1 MKHVE
6 MSKKRFTTGMED
18 LLHEASQTSPVYI
31 EGGEKP
37 AQNISPLVGKSSP
50 TEEISLMGESS
61 PAPLKRTHGKK
72 FSDDL
77 QTFLQEAFDAS
88 FEKYTDPNY
97 VQDDASIKK
106 RTLKPMAGLDAIL
119 RSTVD
124 PKSMRLGS
132 GNTRRLTLVF
142 DENKLNKLKSIA
154 RLERSYLK
162 DIIDEIVE
170 SFIKEYEVKK
180 GLLE

>member
-1 MKHVE
+1 
-6 MSKKRFTTGMED
+6 MSKKRFTMGMEN
-18 LLHEASQTSPVYI
+18 LLHEASQSSPVFDS
-31 EGGEKP
+31 E
-37 AQNISPLVGKSSP
+37 SPKNQQVSLP
-50 TEEISLMGESS
+50 TEENTRPVEGISLIGEQ
-61 PAPLKRTHGKK
+61 PLTPLRRSHGKK
-72 FSDDL
+72 FSEDL
-77 QTFLQEAFDAS
+77 QTFLQEAFDDS
-88 FEKYTDPNY
+88 FEKYSDPNY
-97 VQDDASIKK
+97 VQDDSSNKK

-124 PKSMRLGS
+124 PKSMRLGP

-170 SFIKEYEVKK
+170 EFIKKYEVQK
-180 GLLE
+180 GLVE

>member
-1 MKHVE
+1 
-6 MSKKRFTTGMED
+6 MED

-31 EGGEKP
+31 AGSSKSQQNLTPMEGNTLPMEG
-37 AQNISPLVGKSSP
+37 
-50 TEEISLMGESS
+50 ISLIGDQ
-61 PAPLKRTHGKK
+61 PIAPLRRTHGKK

-77 QTFLQEAFDAS
+77 QTFLQEAFDDS
-88 FEKYTDPNY
+88 FEKYLDPNY
-97 VQDDASIKK
+97 VHDDSSNKK
-106 RTLKPMAGLDAIL
+106 RSLKPMAGLDAIL

-124 PKSMRLGS
+124 PKTMRLGP

-154 RLERSYLK
+154 RMERSYLK

-170 SFIKEYEVKK
+170 SFINEYEVKK
-180 GLLE
+180 GHLD

>member
-1 MKHVE
+1 
-6 MSKKRFTTGMED
+6 MSKKRFTLGMEN
-18 LLHEASQTSPVYI
+18 LLHEASQSSPVYHSESPKNQQVPLPAEGNTRPI
-31 EGGEKP
+31 EG
-37 AQNISPLVGKSSP
+37 
-50 TEEISLMGESS
+50 ISLIAEQ
-61 PAPLKRTHGKK
+61 PLTHLRRSHGKK

-77 QTFLQEAFDAS
+77 QTFLQEAFDDS
-88 FEKYTDPNY
+88 FEKYSDPNY
-97 VQDDASIKK
+97 IQDDSSNKK

-124 PKSMRLGS
+124 PKSMRLGP

-142 DENKLNKLKSIA
+142 DESKLNKLKSIA

-170 SFIKEYEVKK
+170 EFIKEYEAQK
-180 GLLE
+180 GLIE

>member
-1 MKHVE
+1 

-31 EGGEKP
+31 GGSSKNPQNLTPLEGNTLSVEG
-37 AQNISPLVGKSSP
+37 
-50 TEEISLMGESS
+50 ISLIGEQETM
-61 PAPLKRTHGKK
+61 APLRRTHGKK
-72 FSDDL
+72 FSNDL
-77 QTFLQEAFDAS
+77 QTFLQEAFDDS
-88 FEKYTDPNY
+88 FEKYSDPNY
-97 VQDDASIKK
+97 IHDDTSNKK

-124 PKSMRLGS
+124 PKSMRLGP

-142 DENKLNKLKSIA
+142 DESKLNKLKSIA
-154 RLERSYLK
+154 RMERSYLK

-170 SFIKEYEVKK
+170 SFIKEYEGKK
-180 GLLE
+180 GNLE

>member
-1 MKHVE
+1 
-6 MSKKRFTTGMED
+6 MED

-31 EGGEKP
+31 AGSSKSQQNLTPMEGNTLPVEG
-37 AQNISPLVGKSSP
+37 
-50 TEEISLMGESS
+50 ISLIGDQ
-61 PAPLKRTHGKK
+61 PIAPLRRTHGKK

-77 QTFLQEAFDAS
+77 QTFLQEAFDDS
-88 FEKYTDPNY
+88 FEKYLDPNY
-97 VQDDASIKK
+97 VHDDSSNKK
-106 RTLKPMAGLDAIL
+106 RSLKPMAGLDAIL

-124 PKSMRLGS
+124 PKTMRLGP

-154 RLERSYLK
+154 RMERSYLK

-170 SFIKEYEVKK
+170 SFIHEYEVKK
-180 GLLE
+180 GHLD

>member
-1 MKHVE
+1 
-6 MSKKRFTTGMED
+6 MSKKRFTSGMED

-31 EGGEKP
+31 AGSSKSQQNLTPMEGNTLPVEG
-37 AQNISPLVGKSSP
+37 
-50 TEEISLMGESS
+50 ISLIGDQ
-61 PAPLKRTHGKK
+61 PVAPLRRTHGKK

-77 QTFLQEAFDAS
+77 QTFLQEAFDDS
-88 FEKYTDPNY
+88 FEKYLDPNY
-97 VQDDASIKK
+97 VHDDSSNKK
-106 RTLKPMAGLDAIL
+106 RSLKPMAGLDAIL

-124 PKSMRLGS
+124 PKAMRLGP

-154 RLERSYLK
+154 RMERSYLK

-170 SFIKEYEVKK
+170 SFIHEYEVKK
-180 GLLE
+180 GHLD

>member
-1 MKHVE
+1 
-6 MSKKRFTTGMED
+6 MSKKRFTSGMED

-31 EGGEKP
+31 AGSSKSQQNLTPMEGNTLPVEG
-37 AQNISPLVGKSSP
+37 
-50 TEEISLMGESS
+50 ISLIGDQ
-61 PAPLKRTHGKK
+61 PIAPLRRTHGKK

-77 QTFLQEAFDAS
+77 QTFLQEAFDDS
-88 FEKYTDPNY
+88 FEKYLDPNY
-97 VQDDASIKK
+97 VHDDSSNKK
-106 RTLKPMAGLDAIL
+106 RSLKPMAGLDAIL

-124 PKSMRLGS
+124 PKTMRLGP

-154 RLERSYLK
+154 RMERSYLK

-170 SFIKEYEVKK
+170 SFIHEYEVKK
-180 GLLE
+180 GHLD

>member
-1 MKHVE
+1 
-6 MSKKRFTTGMED
+6 MSKKRFTSGMED

-31 EGGEKP
+31 AGSSKSQQNLTPMEGNTLPMEG
-37 AQNISPLVGKSSP
+37 
-50 TEEISLMGESS
+50 ISLIGDQ
-61 PAPLKRTHGKK
+61 PIAPLRRTHGKK

-77 QTFLQEAFDAS
+77 QTFLQEAFDDS
-88 FEKYTDPNY
+88 FEKYLDPNY
-97 VQDDASIKK
+97 VHDDSSNKK
-106 RTLKPMAGLDAIL
+106 RSLKPMAGLDAIL

-124 PKSMRLGS
+124 PKTMRLGP

-154 RLERSYLK
+154 RMERSYLK

-170 SFIKEYEVKK
+170 SFINEYEVKK
-180 GLLE
+180 GHLD

>member
-1 MKHVE
+1 
-6 MSKKRFTTGMED
+6 MED

-31 EGGEKP
+31 AGSSKSQQNLTPMEGNTLPVEG
-37 AQNISPLVGKSSP
+37 
-50 TEEISLMGESS
+50 ISLIGDQ
-61 PAPLKRTHGKK
+61 PVAPLRRTHGKK

-77 QTFLQEAFDAS
+77 QTFLQEAFDDS
-88 FEKYTDPNY
+88 FEKYLDPNY
-97 VQDDASIKK
+97 VHDDSSNKK
-106 RTLKPMAGLDAIL
+106 RSLKPMAGLDAIL

-124 PKSMRLGS
+124 PKTMRLGP

-154 RLERSYLK
+154 RMERSYLK

-170 SFIKEYEVKK
+170 SFIHEYEVKK
-180 GLLE
+180 GHLD

>member
-1 MKHVE
+1 

-31 EGGEKP
+31 EGRAKS
-37 AQNISPLVGKSSP
+37 AQNLSPLEGNTLPS
-50 TEEISLMGESS
+50 EGISLIGDQA
-61 PAPLKRTHGKK
+61 PAPLRRTHGKK

-77 QTFLQEAFDAS
+77 QTFLQEAFDDS

-97 VQDDASIKK
+97 VQDDKSNKK
-106 RTLKPMAGLDAIL
+106 RSLKPMAGLDAIL

-124 PKSMRLGS
+124 PKSMRLGP

-142 DENKLNKLKSIA
+142 DESKLNKLKSIA
-154 RLERSYLK
+154 RMERSYLK

>member
-1 MKHVE
+1 

-31 EGGEKP
+31 TG
-37 AQNISPLVGKSSP
+37 SPKSSQNVASIEGNTLP
-50 TEEISLMGESS
+50 VEGISLIGDHQ
-61 PAPLKRTHGKK
+61 PVAPVRRSNGKK

-77 QTFLQEAFDAS
+77 QTFLQEAFDDS
-88 FEKYTDPNY
+88 FEKYSDPNY
-97 VQDDASIKK
+97 VHDDSSNKK
-106 RTLKPMAGLDAIL
+106 RSLKPMAGLDAIL

-124 PKSMRLGS
+124 PKSMKIGP

-142 DENKLNKLKSIA
+142 DESKLNKLKSIA
-154 RLERSYLK
+154 RMERSYLK

-170 SFIKEYEVKK
+170 SFIREYEIKK
-180 GLLE
+180 GNLE

>member
-1 MKHVE
+1 
-6 MSKKRFTTGMED
+6 MSKKRFTSGMED

-31 EGGEKP
+31 AGSSKSQQNLTPMEGNTLPMEG
-37 AQNISPLVGKSSP
+37 
-50 TEEISLMGESS
+50 ISLIGDQ
-61 PAPLKRTHGKK
+61 PVAPLRRTHGKK

-77 QTFLQEAFDAS
+77 QTFLQEAFDDS
-88 FEKYTDPNY
+88 FEKYLDPNY
-97 VQDDASIKK
+97 VHDDSSNKK
-106 RTLKPMAGLDAIL
+106 RSLKPMAGLDAIL

-124 PKSMRLGS
+124 PKTMRLGP

-154 RLERSYLK
+154 RMERSYLK

-170 SFIKEYEVKK
+170 SFINEYEVKK
-180 GLLE
+180 GHLD

>member
-1 MKHVE
+1 
-6 MSKKRFTTGMED
+6 MSKKRFTSGMED

-31 EGGEKP
+31 AGSSKSQQNLTPMEGNTLPVEG
-37 AQNISPLVGKSSP
+37 
-50 TEEISLMGESS
+50 ISLIGDQ
-61 PAPLKRTHGKK
+61 PVAPLRRTHGKK

-77 QTFLQEAFDAS
+77 QTFLQEAFDDS
-88 FEKYTDPNY
+88 FEKYLDPNY
-97 VQDDASIKK
+97 VHDDSSNKK
-106 RTLKPMAGLDAIL
+106 RSLKPMAGLDAIL

-124 PKSMRLGS
+124 PKTMRLGP

-154 RLERSYLK
+154 RMERSYLK

-170 SFIKEYEVKK
+170 SFIHEYEVKK
-180 GLLE
+180 GHLD